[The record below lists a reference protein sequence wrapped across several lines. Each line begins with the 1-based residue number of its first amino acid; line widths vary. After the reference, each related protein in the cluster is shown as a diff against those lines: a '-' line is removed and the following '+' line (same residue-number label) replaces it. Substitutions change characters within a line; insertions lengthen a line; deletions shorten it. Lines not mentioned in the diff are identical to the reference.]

1 MPVDVRLKRLMTLN
15 ELQDSITLSINQAL
29 TGQVFEVLADA
40 PAPKGENL
48 LQGRTPSDK
57 VVIFE
62 GSKKLLG
69 SFVNV
74 KITSAEAWCLHGVV
88 NEES

>member
-1 MPVDVRLKRLMTLN
+1 MD
-15 ELQDSITLSINQAL
+15 
-29 TGQVFEVLADA
+29 G

-62 GSKKLLG
+62 GNKKLLG
-69 SFVNV
+69 QFINV
-74 KITSAEAWCLHGVV
+74 KITEAEAWCLHGEVKPLALKKRI
-88 NEES
+88 